1 MSDACLPYL
10 SYNGNTGHKCP
21 SYCFNNASKPL
32 KDDKYFAKSVYHVG
46 SFIENKEDRV
56 IAIQQEI
63 LKNGPVNADFMV
75 FQDFVTYKSGVYRH
89 LTGSF
94 AGIHAVKIIGVSV

>member
-1 MSDACLPYL
+1 M
-10 SYNGNTGHKCP
+10 
-21 SYCFNNASKPL
+21 